1 MSKNKIIL
9 IACLIFLL
17 PIVMIGCSS
26 KEEKI
31 LPKIPD
37 EAIEMAKDQI
47 KGDSIGDTSI
57 QIKDDEIILS
67 VITSPAV
74 NEKFSKDVGERF
86 ARLLATFTA
95 TINKDVDLEPP
106 SNENLG
112 RIYDYY
118 DLQIIVGSGFNNVI
132 GHGAKA
138 AGSRV
143 LVW

>member
-1 MSKNKIIL
+1 
-9 IACLIFLL
+9 
-17 PIVMIGCSS
+17 MIGCSS

-31 LPKIPD
+31 LPKISD

-112 RIYDYY
+112 GIYNY
-118 DLQIIVGSGFNNVI
+118 DADGEGIDIDSIIAILEAQFEDII
-132 GHGAKA
+132 GRK
-138 AGSRV
+138 
-143 LVW
+143 